1 MIRQGLLWSSLFLA
15 LSVAASLY
23 AAATLDLN
31 QIVPVHWALD
41 GKVNRWAPLRHV
53 IWLVPALNIVLI
65 ALLAVLPRLDP
76 RRENLQRSAGLY
88 LAAWIGGVGIATAA
102 HLAILYGAVAG
113 REPPMRYLFL
123 VVGAFMAIIGNF
135 LAKSRSNFFAGVRTP
150 WTLSSEHAWKVA
162 NRLAGWGLVVTGLAT
177 IAAALALNMA
187 SAAATLLVGALLSTG
202 VAVIVSYFAWRN
214 DPERSVD

>member
-1 MIRQGLLWSSLFLA
+1 MIRQGLLWSGLFLA

-177 IAAALALNMA
+177 LAAALALNMA